1 MVGGLTPY
9 ITPIIRGLKNSRV
22 GVNTMQKE
30 FKSGIVLMMRQKDIT
45 TN

>member
-9 ITPIIRGLKNSRV
+9 ITPITHVPKDSNI